1 MYLRSM
7 LLQFKIES
15 YKRLKPAINARFW
28 SLFVYEM
35 YRNKN
40 KEYRVCKN
48 HQQKLNLIRIV
59 SEKGML

>member
-15 YKRLKPAINARFW
+15 EKRLKPTINVRFR
-28 SLFVYEM
+28 SLFIYGM

-40 KEYRVCKN
+40 KEYRVCKK

-59 SEKGML
+59 SEKRML